1 MKCNNNNYYYN
12 DKQKNNLL
20 NVNGIMKYNKG
31 NF

>member
-20 NVNGIMKYNKG
+20 KVNGIMKYNNE